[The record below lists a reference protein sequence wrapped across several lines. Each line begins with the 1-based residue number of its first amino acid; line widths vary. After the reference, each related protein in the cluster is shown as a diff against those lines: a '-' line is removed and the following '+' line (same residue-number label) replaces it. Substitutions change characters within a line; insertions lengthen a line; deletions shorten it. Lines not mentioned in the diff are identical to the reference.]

1 MAATFESIKLKSLQ
15 SLKLTRTTSSVV
27 PVSQSFTWT
36 LRVLCGAALGL
47 TGYLAVTALRS
58 EDVAGC
64 GGGALFDCG
73 FALNSR
79 WSKLFA
85 IPVSVPAFGLYALL
99 LASLAVCRPA
109 APRSHLSLAWGTI
122 TVGAILAGLA
132 AVWFVGLQ
140 VFAIGHLCAYC
151 MLAHLCG
158 LALCLAILWKQPY
171 GIRTT
176 AMLSC
181 VSMFGA
187 SVLIGGQLLATPPA
201 TFRIE
206 HHPIDAVRPISSV
219 PASTDSDSERQG
231 KGRVP
236 EIFEPPEAIPSDTT
250 ENKQ

>member
-1 MAATFESIKLKSLQ
+1 MAATFESINLEPLQLPKLKRSTG
-15 SLKLTRTTSSVV
+15 SAA
-27 PVSQSFTWT
+27 PVSQPFTWT
-36 LRVLCGAALGL
+36 LRILCGAALGV
-47 TGYLAVTALRS
+47 TGYLAITALRS
-58 EDVAGC
+58 DNVAGC

-85 IPVSVPAFGLYALL
+85 IPVSVPAFVLYALL
-99 LASLAVCRPA
+99 MVSLAVCRPA
-109 APRSHLSLAWGTI
+109 APRWRLNLAWGTI
-122 TVGAILAGLA
+122 TVGAVLAGLA

-158 LALCLAILWKQPY
+158 LALCVAILLKQPY

-176 AMLSC
+176 ARLSC
-181 VSMFGA
+181 VSVVGA
-187 SVLIGGQLLATPPA
+187 GMLIGGQLLSTPPA

-206 HHPIDAVRPISSV
+206 HHPIDAVRAQSSA
-219 PASTDSDSERQG
+219 PASTDFDPERRG
-231 KGRVP
+231 KGPAPV
-236 EIFEPPEAIPSDTT
+236 IFEPPEAIPGDTT